1 MTAQRPEGTASP
13 QRRLDRR
20 VVGVVVGVLVVL
32 AVVFA
37 LTRGGSDPTPTPVGG
52 SEPSVSNTTSTSAP
66 APLGSTTTS
75 ASTATPSGGAAA
87 SSSSSDAA
95 TATAGATSSTP
106 AAGGASPTTFPGGAT
121 PRPTAPP
128 VSLTAPATPV
138 AGVTAR
144 LARIEKVQGV
154 STLPGE
160 IAGPSLRV
168 TVEYDN
174 QTNAAVDLRGA
185 VVNLYAGRDL
195 APAIMLTQP
204 GAKAFPA
211 SVAAGATAQGVF
223 VFNVP
228 NALRSQVRVEADLA
242 NAGEVVLFQG
252 PAS

>member
-1 MTAQRPEGTASP
+1 M
-13 QRRLDRR
+13 
-20 VVGVVVGVLVVL
+20 
-32 AVVFA
+32 
-37 LTRGGSDPTPTPVGG
+37 
-52 SEPSVSNTTSTSAP
+52 
-66 APLGSTTTS
+66 
-75 ASTATPSGGAAA
+75 
-87 SSSSSDAA
+87 
-95 TATAGATSSTP
+95 
-106 AAGGASPTTFPGGAT
+106 
-121 PRPTAPP
+121 
-128 VSLTAPATPV
+128 

-174 QTNAAVDLRGA
+174 QTDAAVDLRGA

-204 GAKAFPA
+204 GAKAFPT
-211 SVAAGATAQGVF
+211 SVAAGGTAQGVF

-228 NALRSQVRVEADLA
+228 AASRSQVRVEADLA

-252 PAS
+252 PVG